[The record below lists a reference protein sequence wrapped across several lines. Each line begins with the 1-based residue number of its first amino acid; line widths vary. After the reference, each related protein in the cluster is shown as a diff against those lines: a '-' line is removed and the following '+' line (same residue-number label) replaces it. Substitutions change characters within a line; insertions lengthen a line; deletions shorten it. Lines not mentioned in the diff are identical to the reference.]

1 MQRNK
6 TWKLATGLMV
16 LILLATPLMVMLA
29 PGVSAATGNKLS
41 INVFDDNGPVEGAIA
56 SLTEVR
62 KQATQV
68 TDVSDSAG
76 LLEFTP
82 DPGYYRL
89 RISATG
95 HYDYIFSDI
104 IRFDGLTNVNLGVV
118 DMDIMPVANLA
129 VQFNVTN
136 GAAAAIT
143 GASVIVKETHL
154 GVTQVVASGVTN
166 ASGLLNVT
174 LHYKTSNYT
183 VVISKAYFATEVMSF
198 NVTESKVQNVTLVP
212 SISYSGTVTVAG
224 SPATGVKAYLVDEA
238 SPLSAPDKKV
248 IAATV
253 NSNYFRFDAYMG
265 NFTLLV
271 DASGALS
278 KISSVTITENGMVSV
293 PLAAQNLQTVEN
305 AFAFAADDWNAA
317 EMTKSMSLDY
327 DYTVPGLDYAYLPSA
342 RMQIDLALGDG
353 DGVVSTA
360 ELAAFEAV
368 MASYG
373 PLDVTTV
380 NMMTVST
387 KTFVSVD
394 ADPDYSTSGLTAA
407 VGSTNGFQVEIVADY
422 VATGITNAL
431 SSYEVKVTT
440 AANTASMG
448 YSYKLAFPSGTD
460 RYEMVKNVTSS
471 TSITVSGYTEATVMA
486 ASTTGYA
493 TLTVQK
499 SVAPTA
505 AAAIVTG
512 VAAYKVMNGSTFL
525 YYIVAQ
531 DVNATFTATGSSDPN
546 GNPLSYTW
554 VFGDGNS
561 TTVTTVTAV
570 HAYATAEKY
579 TVNLTV
585 TDKGGLVAYKS
596 FDVKVDGVAPVVVA
610 TENVTALGTTL
621 TVDQNKAIKFNSASC
636 YDRLNGSDEA
646 GIIASYK
653 WVFGDGNSTTVLMGE
668 NQTVTHTWAQPGTY
682 AMYLNVTDVAN
693 HTASK
698 MVTVTVKDTVAPTVK
713 FSVKLNGTVVTSAK
727 ENQTLVFDAS
737 ASSDVSGIA
746 SYLWDFGDGSTSNL
760 TSPSHAFAGIKTFA
774 VKLTLT
780 DNAGNSANYTY
791 NLKIESSARPDIRVG
806 AVTFDPTKFTEGE
819 DGYIY
824 VNVTNVGTARAEGIF
839 AQLYRINLDGSKTLL
854 TDVSVLLVDDVEA
867 TYLEVGESGVIRM
880 EHNFGSKGDYTLQVN
895 VTANNEVTAKKTDNT
910 ATVSLEVQEAG
921 WKSLLLYGGIFAVVI
936 VVIVLFLFRKKLPMM
951 PGKKKETAPSK
962 KK

>member
-1 MQRNK
+1 MQSNK

-41 INVFDDNGPVEGAIA
+41 INVFDDNGPINGATA

-62 KQATQV
+62 KQATQYN
-68 TDVSDSAG
+68 DASDSAG

-82 DPGYYRL
+82 APGYYRL

-95 HYDYIFSDI
+95 HYDYILNDI
-104 IRFDGLTNVNLGVV
+104 VRFDGLSNVNLGIAS
-118 DMDIMPVANLA
+118 MAIMPAANLT
-129 VQFNVTN
+129 VQFNVIDA
-136 GAAAAIT
+136 GAAAVA
-143 GASVIVKETHL
+143 GASVVVKETHL

-166 ASGLLNVT
+166 ATGLLNVT
-174 LHYKTSNYT
+174 LHYKTSDYT
-183 VVISKAYFATEVMSF
+183 AVISKAYFATEVVSF
-198 NVTESKVQNVTLVP
+198 NVTEDQVQDVTLGA
-212 SISYSGTVTVAG
+212 SMSYSGTVTVAG
-224 SPATGVKAYLVDEA
+224 SPASGVKAYLVDKA
-238 SPLSAPDKKV
+238 SPLSSPDKKV
-248 IAATV
+248 ITASIT
-253 NSNYFRFDAYMG
+253 SNYFRFDAYVG

-278 KISSVTITENGMVSV
+278 QISSVTITENAMVSISLV
-293 PLAAQNLQTVEN
+293 AQNLQTEKN

-317 EMTKSMSLDY
+317 EMTKSLNLDY
-327 DYTVPGLDYAYLPSA
+327 DYTVPGLDYAYLPSI
-342 RMQIDLALGDG
+342 RMQIDLARGNGDG
-353 DGVVSTA
+353 TVSTT

-373 PLDVTTV
+373 PLDVTTEG
-380 NMMTVST
+380 MMTVAA
-387 KTFVSVD
+387 KVFVSVD
-394 ADPDYSTSGLTAA
+394 ADPDYSTTGLAAA
-407 VGSTNGFQVEIVADY
+407 VSSAAGFQVQIVADY
-422 VATGITNAL
+422 LATGITNAL
-431 SSYEVKVTT
+431 STYEAKVFT

-448 YSYKLAFPSGTD
+448 FSYKLAFPSGTD
-460 RYEMVKNVTSS
+460 KYEMVKNVTNP
-471 TSITVSGYTEATVMA
+471 TTIAVSGYTEATVVA
-486 ASTTGYA
+486 AATSGTA

-505 AAAIVTG
+505 AAAIITG
-512 VAAYKVMNGSTFL
+512 AAAYRVMNGSTFL
-525 YYIVAQ
+525 HYIVAQ

-554 VFGDGNS
+554 NFGDGNS

-570 HAYATAEKY
+570 HAYAAAEQY

-585 TDKGGLVAYKS
+585 TDKGGLTAYKS
-596 FDVKVDGVAPVVVA
+596 FIVKVDGVAPVVAA
-610 TENVTALGTTL
+610 TENVTVLGTNL
-621 TVDQNKAIKFNSASC
+621 TVDQNKAVKFNSATS
-636 YDRLNGSDEA
+636 YDRLNDSAEA
-646 GIIASYK
+646 GLIASYK

-682 AMYLNVTDVAN
+682 SMYLNVTDVAN
-693 HTASK
+693 HTSSK
-698 MVTVTVKDTVAPTVK
+698 MVTVTVLDTVAPIVK

-727 ENQTLVFDAS
+727 ENQTLVFNAS

-746 SYLWDFGDGSTSNL
+746 SYLWDFGDGSTSTL
-760 TSPSHAFAGIKTFA
+760 AEPSHAFTGIKTYA

-780 DNAGNSANYTY
+780 DIAGNKANTTF
-791 NLKIESSARPDIRVG
+791 NLKIESSTRPDIRVG

-839 AQLYRINLDGSKTLL
+839 AQLYRVNLDGSKTLL
-854 TDVSVLLVDDVEA
+854 TDESVLLVNDTEA
-867 TYLEVGESGVIRM
+867 TYLNIGESGVIRI
-880 EHNFGSKGDYTLQVN
+880 EHSFGSKGDYTLQVN

-921 WKSLLLYGGIFAVVI
+921 WKALLLYGGIFAVII

-951 PGKKKETAPSK
+951 SGKKKETPPAK